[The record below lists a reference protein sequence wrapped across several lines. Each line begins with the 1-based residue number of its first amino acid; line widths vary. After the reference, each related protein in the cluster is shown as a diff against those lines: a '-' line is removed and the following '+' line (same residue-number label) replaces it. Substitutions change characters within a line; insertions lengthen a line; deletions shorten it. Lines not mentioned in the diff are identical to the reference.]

1 VKSGLAKILTDLIVE
16 LFKAETTTTAG
27 RINVLGMLL
36 SVVVVTALSLTPAF
50 EAVVRIFRP
59 EVRLG
64 IPIFQ
69 LFIAFW
75 VFVLICT
82 ILVYYL
88 DRAKQ

>member
-1 VKSGLAKILTDLIVE
+1 MKSGLARILTDLVVE

-27 RINVLGMLL
+27 RINALGMLL
-36 SVVVVTALSLTPAF
+36 SVVVVTALSLTPAL
-50 EAVVRIFRP
+50 EAIVRIFRP

-64 IPIFQ
+64 VPILQ

-82 ILVYYL
+82 VLVHYL
-88 DRAKQ
+88 DSTRP